1 MLVSLLIVFREAME
15 AGLIIGIIAAATKG
29 VARRSRW
36 LAAGVLAGIGGAGL
50 VACFAAALSNAFQ
63 GTGQELFTA
72 TILCLAVCMLSWH
85 VLWMSRHAREMT
97 QDMQALGR
105 AVTQG
110 QKDLLAMAIVVAIAV
125 LREGSELVLFMYG
138 IVISSG
144 ASTFQ
149 LSLGAVAG
157 LGLAVAVS
165 WVLYRG
171 LVIIPLKNL
180 FGVTNILVALLAA
193 GMAGQA
199 AAVLNAADLIPA
211 WGDQLWDSSWLIS
224 DGSYPG
230 RALHALV
237 GYSARPCGVQLAAWA
252 ATLAVLLTAAQLI
265 ARPPARMVAAI
276 LMAACLCLPAQS
288 ARADAPLTIE
298 FKNHCFVPS
307 QITVPAGQKFK
318 LYVKNDDSTA
328 DEFESTDL
336 NREQLVTPGNTIT
349 VFLGPLDPGTYH
361 FYGDFHQATAQ
372 GVITAK

>member
-29 VARRSRW
+29 VAGRSLW
-36 LAAGVLAGIGGAGL
+36 LAGGVIAGICGAGL
-50 VACFAAALSNAFQ
+50 IACFAASLSNAFQ

-72 TILCLAVCMLSWH
+72 SILCLAVCMLSWH

-97 QDMQALGR
+97 QQMQELGR

-110 QKDLLAMAIVVAIAV
+110 HKDLLAMAIVVAVAV

-144 ASTFQ
+144 ASTVQ
-149 LSLGAVAG
+149 LSLGAAAG
-157 LGLAVAVS
+157 LGIAVAVS

-199 AAVLNAADLIPA
+199 AAILNSADLIPA
-211 WGDQLWDSSWLIS
+211 WGNNVWDSSWLIA
-224 DGSYPG
+224 DESYPG
-230 RALHALV
+230 RALHALL
-237 GYSARPCGVQLAAWA
+237 GYSARPCGVQLAAWG
-252 ATLAVLLTAAQLI
+252 ATLATLLTAAKFVS
-265 ARPPARMVAAI
+265 RPPARVLAAA
-276 LMAACLCLPAQS
+276 LLVGCLVLPAEP
-288 ARADAPLTIE
+288 ARADQPLVIQFE
-298 FKNHCFVPS
+298 NHRFVPS
-307 QITVPAGQKFK
+307 QIIVPAGQKFK
-318 LYVKNDDSTA
+318 LYIKNGDSTA
-328 DEFESTDL
+328 EEFESSDL
-336 NREQLVTPGNTIT
+336 NREQLVTPGNTII
-349 VFLGPLDPGTYH
+349 VFLGPLDSGIYH

-372 GVITAK
+372 GIITAK

>member
-211 WGDQLWDSSWLIS
+211 WGNQLWDSSWLIS